1 MINIHQISIIEIAED
16 LGICYSSRGTI
27 FDSFNIKLV
36 AKFVKLK
43 IFKTAAIAAVVSWW
57 LCITELLK
65 RVIICDE
72 LWVYNYYVEMEG
84 LIIPVEVPKE
94 PKMKKGH

>member
-43 IFKTAAIAAVVSWW
+43 IFKTAAIAAVVS
-57 LCITELLK
+57 
-65 RVIICDE
+65 
-72 LWVYNYYVEMEG
+72 
-84 LIIPVEVPKE
+84 
-94 PKMKKGH
+94 